1 MCPLHESAEYV
12 CLMGS
17 GSKKAEI
24 MIVGE
29 APGAREDESH
39 TAFVGQ
45 AGKLLTELLDEVEI
59 SRGDCYITNAVKCR
73 PPDNETP
80 GRAEVKSCATYLAD
94 EIDKVKPKVIISLG
108 NTALQALT
116 GRSGITKHRGR
127 PVPLG
132 GAVVQIGRAHV

>member
-1 MCPLHESAEYV
+1 MSFQDKIRNPECTMCPLHESAEYV

-73 PPDNETP
+73 
-80 GRAEVKSCATYLAD
+80 
-94 EIDKVKPKVIISLG
+94 
-108 NTALQALT
+108 
-116 GRSGITKHRGR
+116 
-127 PVPLG
+127 
-132 GAVVQIGRAHV
+132 QIGRAHV